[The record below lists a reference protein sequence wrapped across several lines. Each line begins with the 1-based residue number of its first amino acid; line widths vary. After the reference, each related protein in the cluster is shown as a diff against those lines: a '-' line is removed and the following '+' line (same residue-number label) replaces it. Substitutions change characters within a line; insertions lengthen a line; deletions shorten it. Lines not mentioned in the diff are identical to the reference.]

1 MLSRFRAVLPN
12 LPRSYTTMSA
22 PTTASLAASIITQGN
37 LVRSL
42 KTKSDA
48 SATAA
53 ALDELK
59 SLKAQLAK
67 LSVSEGGAPADSNA
81 GGKKKVAKFTLKT
94 PKVSRSHAR
103 NDTGSS

>member
-1 MLSRFRAVLPN
+1 MLSRSRAVLPN
-12 LPRSYTTMSA
+12 LRRYYTTMSA

-67 LSVSEGGAPADSNA
+67 LSVSEGGATVESSV

-94 PKVSRSHAR
+94 PKVSRDCSQNAAR
-103 NDTGSS
+103 R

>member
-1 MLSRFRAVLPN
+1 MLSRIRPVLQN
-12 LPRSYTTMSA
+12 IPRYYTTMSA
-22 PTTASLAASIITQGN
+22 PTAVSLAASIVTQGN

-42 KTKSDA
+42 KTKADPL
-48 SATAA
+48 ATAA

-67 LSVSEGGAPADSNA
+67 LCVAEGGAPAESNA

-94 PKVSRSHAR
+94 PKVRPAHPHHVAAL
-103 NDTGSS
+103 